1 MVHTVLQN
9 TVVYLTIQKSNKPAM
24 DNEEDTVIIAGAGI
38 LLCYL
43 ILLKQSGRKKRAFK
57 TRLINR
63 QRKTKG
69 FYKTYFLPM
78 KSNDAKQFFK
88 YTRLSVESFNKL
100 LLMVTPFLKKKSLP
114 DGIGPEERLAM
125 TLQ

>member
-100 LLMVTPFLKKKSLP
+100 LLMVTPFLKKS
-114 DGIGPEERLAM
+114 RCQM
-125 TLQ
+125 V